1 MSVIYMESTLNL
13 LAQKNLKETEN
24 LVKQGEIKQTENEV
38 KYLKTVE
45 EAINKL
51 NE

>member
-38 KYLKTVE
+38 KYLKLLT
-45 EAINKL
+45 N
-51 NE
+51 